1 MNTHKRLA
9 LLATLALALAA
20 CTAGPGASTGAS
32 AGASAGAAC
41 ATGDSTGVTATEIV
55 LGNTNILSGNI
66 AFIGHDANEGF
77 SVPIKQLND
86 AGGVFGRQIRLVS
99 YDDAYTPAK
108 ALDGT
113 RRLIEQDKI
122 FAWAGGIGTP
132 TYLAVVPLLEAAHVP
147 AITPFAPARSIGTM
161 EHPLTYMTWANF
173 IVEYETTAN
182 YLVANEGMGTT
193 SGDVAFI
200 RFDTEHGEDA
210 LQGAKNALKKVG
222 KDVILDIPTT
232 PDQTDYSGVAL
243 QVKNS
248 GAKWIGVQLS
258 SENGGNL
265 LNAMKEIGYRPKMF
279 TQSDYSD
286 VSFVKNFPDVAEGV
300 YGALSTNIFGPPN
313 EKLQQ
318 HIADLKAATG
328 SDMTQWRAIGYQ
340 QGLLTV
346 EALKRM
352 KAPTREC
359 LIEALQS
366 FDGVD
371 TGIQAPVTFGPD
383 RRMGIDTVGVFQI
396 RNGKVTVIK
405 GFTK

>member
-1 MNTHKRLA
+1 MNPHKPIA

-20 CTAGPGASTGAS
+20 CTAETGGSPSTGAGC
-32 AGASAGAAC
+32 AG
-41 ATGDSTGVTATEIV
+41 GDSTGVTEDEIV

-66 AFIGHDANEGF
+66 AFIGEDANEGF
-77 SVPIKQLND
+77 GVPIKLLND
-86 AGGVFGRQIRLVS
+86 AGGVFGRTIRLIS

-108 ALDGT
+108 ALEGT
-113 RRLIEQDKI
+113 KRLIEQDQI

-132 TYLAVVPLLEAAHVP
+132 TYLAVVPLLEEANIP

-161 EHPLTYMTWANF
+161 EHPLTFMTWANF
-173 IVEYETTAN
+173 IVEYETSAD
-182 YLVANEGMGTT
+182 YLVENEGMGTT

-210 LQGAKNALKKVG
+210 LQGAKNALAKVD

-243 QVKNS
+243 EVKNS
-248 GAKWIGVQLS
+248 GATWIGVQLS

-265 LNAMKEIGYRPKMF
+265 LNAMKEIGYTPQMF

-286 VSFVKNFPDVAEGV
+286 VSFVENFPDVAEGV

-352 KAPTREC
+352 EAPTREC

-396 RNGKVTVIK
+396 KDGKVTIIK
-405 GFTK
+405 GFTE